1 LRDFLAVNIK
11 ARRETLGISQEQL
24 AELADISI
32 QMVKAI
38 EGRRNWV
45 SDTMLD
51 KLARALRVKS
61 FQLLIPVD
69 GAAMPEDAALI
80 AGILTG
86 LRQSIQDDISTRFD
100 RLLGTGRPETSR
112 KPRP

>member
-1 LRDFLAVNIK
+1 LRDYLAANIR

-24 AELADISI
+24 AELADVSI
-32 QMVKAI
+32 QMVKAV

-51 KLARALRVKS
+51 KLARALQVKS

-80 AGILTG
+80 AGILTS
-86 LRQSIQDDISTRFD
+86 LRQSIQDDISARFD
-100 RLLGTGRPETSR
+100 RLLGAGRPEPPG